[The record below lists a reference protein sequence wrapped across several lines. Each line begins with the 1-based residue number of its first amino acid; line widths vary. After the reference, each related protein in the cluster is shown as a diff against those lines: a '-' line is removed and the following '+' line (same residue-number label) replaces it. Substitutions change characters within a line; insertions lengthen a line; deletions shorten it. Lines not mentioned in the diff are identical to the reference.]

1 MSTPYNPFSAQP
13 PHASQGG
20 YPQYTNQPQY
30 TPQPQPQYTPAAQP
44 SAAYAP
50 YNPNAGLEGRSPV
63 WPKLGV
69 IALFLLILGSTFL
82 PMMIAKMTTEDL
94 ANEYGVSSLM
104 LPEGVDADGY
114 VGLTLNWWGHVE
126 FDAVGFDEDALG
138 YDIEAAEE
146 EQRQELVEDE
156 DFQTLIS
163 VISGGVIVVL
173 VLAGLAVIC
182 VLFNNRL
189 SALPG
194 ILAAL
199 AQMAGTGLIFFFI
212 SVAPE
217 MEENLTVTPGTGL
230 WLFLAA
236 SVGGFIFYIVVLV
249 AGGKKYPAVQP
260 PQAGTPYPSAY

>member
-1 MSTPYNPFSAQP
+1 MMTATATMEDIAKEYGMSTRHFPD
-13 PHASQGG
+13 GIDDD
-20 YPQYTNQPQY
+20 
-30 TPQPQPQYTPAAQP
+30 
-44 SAAYAP
+44 AYI
-50 YNPNAGLEGRSPV
+50 E
-63 WPKLGV
+63 
-69 IALFLLILGSTFL
+69 ST
-82 PMMIAKMTTEDL
+82 
-94 ANEYGVSSLM
+94 
-104 LPEGVDADGY
+104 
-114 VGLTLNWWGHVE
+114 LTWWGEVG
-126 FDAVGFDEDALG
+126 FDAVGFDRDAPG
-138 YDIEAAEE
+138 VDIDAAEE
-146 EQRQELVEDE
+146 ETRKEIVEDE
-156 DFQTLIS
+156 DFQTMMS
-163 VISGGVIVVL
+163 VLAGGIIAIL
-173 VLAGLAVIC
+173 VFAGLAVLC